1 MKGLRRI
8 PETWR
13 LGFLLWLGMRLLLWA
28 LSAFL
33 FYSGFISLQ
42 SPFPE
47 APVALTSGLPGALF
61 GIWMRWDGGFYY
73 LLLTQGY
80 AATPSISAFWPLYP
94 LLARPLAFLGIHPLV
109 ALILVGNLALLAAL
123 VVFLAEVRDLF
134 GSRYML
140 PAGLALLVFP
150 GAFFFYAPFPM
161 SLALLLVLLS
171 YRFARR
177 GKWVAAAVT
186 GLLSGLTHPSILP
199 LAILLAVCVIG
210 WLRKAKSRYAW
221 LNLAVPFMPFAG
233 VALFLAWREAV
244 GLIPY
249 VDILK
254 NYWKTSVFN
263 PLASFLQ
270 LFQSIT
276 SGNPLSILK
285 VLIIVLAAVVVIWL
299 IRQRRVELAIYQ
311 AGLLLYLVS
320 FTVPDHPMGS
330 FIRYFLLSFPVF
342 MALGV
347 WLQSRRWW
355 SGLAFFSL
363 AAVNLI
369 FCSMYLS
376 WVFVA

>member
-1 MKGLRRI
+1 MKGLRCI

-13 LGFLLWLGMRLLLWA
+13 LSFLLWLSMRLLLWV

-33 FYSGFISLQ
+33 YYSGFISLQ

-47 APVALTSGLPGALF
+47 APVALTNGLPGALF

-94 LLARPLAFLGIHPLV
+94 LLAKPLAFLGIHPLV

-123 VVFLAEVRDLF
+123 VVFLEEVRDLF

-161 SLALLLVLLS
+161 SLALLLILLS
-171 YRFARR
+171 LYLVRR
-177 GKWVAAAVT
+177 GKWAAAAVT

-199 LAILLAVCVIG
+199 LAILLAAGVIG
-210 WLRKAKSRYAW
+210 WLKKSKSRHAW
-221 LNLAVPFMPFAG
+221 LNLTVPFMPFAG

-270 LFQSIT
+270 LFQSIAI
-276 SGNPLSILK
+276 GNPLSILK
-285 VLIIVLAAVVVIWL
+285 GLIIILAIAVIAWL
-299 IRQRRVELAIYQ
+299 IRRRQAELVIYQ

-347 WLQSRRWW
+347 WLQPKRWW
-355 SGLAFFSL
+355 SALAFFSL

-369 FCSMYLS
+369 LCSMYLT